1 MASDVLQ
8 TTKMNTA
15 ADVVE
20 MEIAGLKQ
28 LYKHLSD
35 ANSALSS
42 AMREAVAAC
51 KSMKGRVIVTG
62 MGKSGH
68 IARKIA
74 STLASTGVRA
84 SYVHPGEA
92 SHGDLG
98 MISKDDIVMALSN
111 SGETPELGDAIGYCA
126 RFGIPL
132 IAMTSK
138 AGSTLASASD
148 ILLLLP
154 EAPEACAITKAPT
167 TSTTMM
173 IALGDALAVT
183 VLNEKGFTADD
194 FHTFHPGGK
203 LGAAL
208 KRVTDLMHHKE
219 MPLCQPNEAVSTV
232 IEVISSKGFGCIGV
246 QDNQGR
252 LVGMVTDGDL
262 RRSYTQSLDELSV
275 ADIMTQNPTTIE
287 ASGLAAEALA
297 IFNKKRI
304 TALFIVDEDHKP
316 IGLLHVHDCLATG
329 VV

>member
-8 TTKMNTA
+8 TTKTNTA

-20 MEIAGLKQ
+20 MEIDGLKQ
-28 LYKHLSD
+28 LFKHLSD

-98 MISKDDIVMALSN
+98 MISRDDIVMALSN

-126 RFGIPL
+126 RFDIPL

-154 EAPEACAITKAPT
+154 EAPEACVITKAPT

-208 KRVTDLMHHKE
+208 KRVTDLMHHNE
-219 MPLCQPNEAVSTV
+219 MPLCRPDDTVSTA

-252 LVGMVTDGDL
+252 LIGMVTDGDL
-262 RRSYTQSLDELSV
+262 RRSYTRSLDELSV
-275 ADIMTQNPTTIE
+275 AEIMTQNPTTIE

-297 IFNKKRI
+297 IFNKRRI

-316 IGLLHVHDCLATG
+316 IGLLHVHDCLAMG

>member
-1 MASDVLQ
+1 MKV
-8 TTKMNTA
+8 NTA
-15 ADVVE
+15 AEVVRT
-20 MEIAGLKQ
+20 EIDGLAR
-28 LYKHLSD
+28 LYDGLAD

-42 AMREAVAAC
+42 AMQEAVSAC
-51 KSMKGRVIVTG
+51 KSIRGRVIVTG

-98 MISKDDIVMALSN
+98 MISKDDVVLALSN
-111 SGETPELGDAIGYCA
+111 SGETPELGDALGYCA
-126 RFGIPL
+126 RFNIPL

-138 AGSTLASASD
+138 RESTLAKVSN

-173 IALGDALAVT
+173 VALGDALAVT

-219 MPLCQPNEAVSTV
+219 MPLCNPEDPVPMA
-232 IEVISSKGFGCIGV
+232 IDVISNKGFGCIGV
-246 QDNQGR
+246 RNDQGQ
-252 LVGMVTDGDL
+252 LIGIVTDGDL
-262 RRSYTQSLDELSV
+262 RRSYAQSLHELSV
-275 ADIMTQNPTTIE
+275 ADVMTKNPKTIE

-297 IFNKKRI
+297 IFTEKRI
-304 TALFIVDEDHKP
+304 TALFIVDEDHRP
-316 IGLLHVHDCLATG
+316 IGLLHVHDCLSTG